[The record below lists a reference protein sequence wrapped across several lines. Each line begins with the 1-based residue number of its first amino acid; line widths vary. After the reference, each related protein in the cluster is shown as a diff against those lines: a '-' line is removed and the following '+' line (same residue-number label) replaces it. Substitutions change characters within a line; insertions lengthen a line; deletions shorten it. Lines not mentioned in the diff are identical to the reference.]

1 MMLASM
7 VRGSAWILQ
16 AVATL
21 PDTVYTRQIVERGWF
36 DQVAHVAGGVLL
48 ILLLLLVLLVFPAVW
63 YVRNRLKQLTAVLDG
78 LRRDLG
84 PVLERTRGV
93 MENAEQISVTVRHE
107 VERLSETVEQFDGQL
122 REIADIAGDRV
133 RDFDALLGAVQDE
146 AEDLFLTT
154 ASAARG
160 IRAGVRALRRHRS
173 RRDRRAELAARPE
186 PDDPELDDAEQA
198 EDGEAA
204 GPAAPGDDVAR
215 ERVPRLRRRRRA
227 T

>member
-21 PDTVYTRQIVERGWF
+21 PDTVFTRQIVERGWF
-36 DQVAHVAGGVLL
+36 DQLTHVATGVLA
-48 ILLLLLVLLVFPAVW
+48 ILLLLLVLLAFPLAW
-63 YVRNRLKQLTAVLDG
+63 YIRGRLKQLTAVIDG
-78 LRRDLG
+78 LRHDFG
-84 PVLERTRGV
+84 PVVERTRGV
-93 MENAEQISVTVRHE
+93 MQNAEEISATVRRD

-133 RDFDALLGAVQDE
+133 RDFDALLGAVQEE

-173 RRDRRAELAARPE
+173 RRDQRDERLAERAASEDVE
-186 PDDPELDDAEQA
+186 DEDDAPV
-198 EDGEAA
+198 
-204 GPAAPGDDVAR
+204 PAPDGDDDSR

>member
-7 VRGSAWILQ
+7 ARGSAWILQ

-21 PDTVYTRQIVERGWF
+21 PDTVFTRQIVERGWF
-36 DQVAHVAGGVLL
+36 DQLAHVATGVLA
-48 ILLLLLVLLVFPAVW
+48 IVLLLLVLLAFPAAW
-63 YVRNRLKQLTAVLDG
+63 YVRNRLKQLTAVIDG
-78 LRRDLG
+78 LRRDFG
-84 PVLERTRGV
+84 PVVERTRGV
-93 MENAEQISVTVRHE
+93 MQNVEAITDTVRGD

-133 RDFDALLGAVQDE
+133 RDFDALLGAVQEE

-173 RRDRRAELAARPE
+173 RRDRRAELAAARSAADDREDDETSAPVDGE
-186 PDDPELDDAEQA
+186 DDDP
-198 EDGEAA
+198 
-204 GPAAPGDDVAR
+204 R

>member
-21 PDTVYTRQIVERGWF
+21 PDTVFTRQIVERGWF
-36 DQVAHVAGGVLL
+36 DQLTHVATGVLA
-48 ILLLLLVLLVFPAVW
+48 ILLLLLVLLAFPLAW
-63 YVRNRLKQLTAVLDG
+63 YIRGRLKQLTAVIDG
-78 LRRDLG
+78 LRHDFG
-84 PVLERTRGV
+84 PVVERTRGV
-93 MENAEQISVTVRHE
+93 MQNAEEISATVRRD

-133 RDFDALLGAVQDE
+133 RDFDALLGAVQEE

-173 RRDRRAELAARPE
+173 RRDQRAERLAERAASE
-186 PDDPELDDAEQA
+186 DVDDEDDAPV
-198 EDGEAA
+198 
-204 GPAAPGDDVAR
+204 PAPEGDDDSR

>member
-7 VRGSAWILQ
+7 ARGSAWLLQ

-21 PDTVYTRQIVERGWF
+21 PDTVFTRQIVERGWF
-36 DQVAHVAGGVLL
+36 DQLAHVASGVLA
-48 ILLLLLVLLVFPAVW
+48 ILLLLLVLLVFPAAW
-63 YVRNRLKQLTAVLDG
+63 YVRNRLKQLTAVIDG
-78 LRRDLG
+78 LRHDFG
-84 PVLERTRGV
+84 PVVERTRGV
-93 MENAEQISVTVRHE
+93 MQNAEEISATVRRD

-133 RDFDALLGAVQDE
+133 RDFDALLGAVQQE
-146 AEDLFLTT
+146 VEDVFLTT

-173 RRDRRAELAARPE
+173 RRDREVELRASRRAAEAEEEYDEEEELPAPV
-186 PDDPELDDAEQA
+186 
-198 EDGEAA
+198 DG
-204 GPAAPGDDVAR
+204 GDDEPRDRA
-215 ERVPRLRRRRRA
+215 PRLRRRRRA

>member
-21 PDTVYTRQIVERGWF
+21 PDTVFTRQLVERGWF
-36 DQVAHVAGGVLL
+36 DQLTHVATGVLV
-48 ILLLLLVLLVFPAVW
+48 ILLLLLVLLVVPAAW
-63 YVRNRLKQLTAVLDG
+63 YVRGRLKQLTAVIDG
-78 LRRDLG
+78 LRHDFG
-84 PVLERTRGV
+84 PVVERTRGV
-93 MENAEQISVTVRHE
+93 MQNAEEISATVRRD

-173 RRDRRAELAARPE
+173 RRGRRADLEAARGAPE
-186 PDDPELDDAEQA
+186 DVDEEDDAPESA
-198 EDGEAA
+198 PA
-204 GPAAPGDDVAR
+204 GDEEPR
-215 ERVPRLRRRRRA
+215 ERVPRLRRRRRV

>member
-21 PDTVYTRQIVERGWF
+21 PDTVFTRQIVERGWF
-36 DQVAHVAGGVLL
+36 DQLTHVATGVLA
-48 ILLLLLVLLVFPAVW
+48 ILLLLLVLLAVPLAW
-63 YVRNRLKQLTAVLDG
+63 YIRGRLKQLTAVIDG
-78 LRRDLG
+78 LRHDFG
-84 PVLERTRGV
+84 PVVERTRGV
-93 MENAEQISVTVRHE
+93 MQNAEEISATVRRD

-133 RDFDALLGAVQDE
+133 RDFDALLGAVQEE

-173 RRDRRAELAARPE
+173 RRDRRAELEAERTAS
-186 PDDPELDDAEQA
+186 DDAED
-198 EDGEAA
+198 EDETPV
-204 GPAAPGDDVAR
+204 PAHDGDDDSR
-215 ERVPRLRRRRRA
+215 DRVPRLRRRRRA

>member
-21 PDTVYTRQIVERGWF
+21 PDTVFTRQLVERGWF
-36 DQVAHVAGGVLL
+36 DQLTHVATGVLV
-48 ILLLLLVLLVFPAVW
+48 ILLLLLVLLVFPAAW
-63 YVRNRLKQLTAVLDG
+63 YIRGRLKQLTAVIDG
-78 LRRDLG
+78 LRHDFG
-84 PVLERTRGV
+84 PVVERARGV
-93 MENAEQISVTVRHE
+93 MQNAEEISATVRRD

-133 RDFDALLGAVQDE
+133 RDFDALLGAVQEE
-146 AEDLFLTT
+146 AEGLFLTT

-173 RRDRRAELAARPE
+173 RRGRRAELEAARAAEEDDDEDDEEDDPPE
-186 PDDPELDDAEQA
+186 PA
-198 EDGEAA
+198 
-204 GPAAPGDDVAR
+204 PAGDDEPR

>member
-7 VRGSAWILQ
+7 VRASAWILQ
-16 AVATL
+16 GVATL
-21 PDTVYTRQIVERGWF
+21 PDTVYTRQVVERGWF
-36 DQVAHVAGGVLL
+36 DQLAHVAGGLLL
-48 ILLLLLVLLVFPAVW
+48 IVLLLLVLLVFPAVW
-63 YVRNRLKQLTAVLDG
+63 YVRNRLRQLTVVLDG

-84 PVLERTRGV
+84 PVIERTRGV

-107 VERLSETVEQFDGQL
+107 VERLSETVEQFDGEL

-173 RRDRRAELAARPE
+173 RRGRRAELAARSG
-186 PDDPELDDAEQA
+186 A
-198 EDGEAA
+198 EDGEPDDDAA
-204 GPAAPGDDVAR
+204 TEAGDAAEARAPGDDLAR

>member
-7 VRGSAWILQ
+7 VRGSAWIFQ

-21 PDTVYTRQIVERGWF
+21 PDTVYTREIVARGWF
-36 DQVAHVAGGVLL
+36 DQLAHVADGILV
-48 ILLLLLVLLVFPAVW
+48 ILLLALVLLAFPAAW
-63 YVRNRLKQLTAVLDG
+63 YVRNRLKQLTAVIDG
-78 LRRDLG
+78 LRRDFG
-84 PVLERTRGV
+84 PVVERTRGV
-93 MENAEQISVTVRHE
+93 MQNAEEISTTVRHR
-107 VERLSETVEQFDGQL
+107 VEQLSETVEQFDGQL

-133 RDFDALLGAVQDE
+133 RDFDALLGAVHEE

-173 RRDRRAELAARPE
+173 RRDRRAEVAPRTE
-186 PDDPELDDAEQA
+186 HDDPTGDEGSGD
-198 EDGEAA
+198 A
-204 GPAAPGDDVAR
+204 GPAGDEAR
-215 ERVPRLRRRRRA
+215 ERAPRLRRRRRA